1 MSELKIK
8 GVTIVETFAE
18 AFPMVGTRIVI
29 TAPSLEWARAPPAW
43 IEKAKME
50 PRRCGYARLARR
62 NLSLACALCLSGK
75 GFH

>member
-29 TAPSLEWARAPPAW
+29 TAPSLELVL
-43 IEKAKME
+43 ITGKSHEKSMNYGQGEE
-50 PRRCGYARLARR
+50 PWDEYGVVRDALRLR
-62 NLSLACALCLSGK
+62 SE
-75 GFH
+75 